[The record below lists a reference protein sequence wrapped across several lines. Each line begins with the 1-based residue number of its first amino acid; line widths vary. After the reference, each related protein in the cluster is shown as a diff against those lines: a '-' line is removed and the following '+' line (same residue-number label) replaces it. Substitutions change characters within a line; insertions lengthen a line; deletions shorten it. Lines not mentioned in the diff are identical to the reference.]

1 MRPTL
6 RRIIIAIATF
16 VALNFAC
23 NALLKYG
30 LHRFYGL
37 DRHPHILLTGHSQLA
52 QGSDKKGLEDS
63 LGRNIAKFCLSVRE
77 WRSATC
83 CCTMSSTRRPEIR

>member
-63 LGRNIAKFCLSVRE
+63 LGRNITKFCRNSVSYQRIIP
-77 WRSATC
+77 ADIVYFVQIC
-83 CCTMSSTRRPEIR
+83 